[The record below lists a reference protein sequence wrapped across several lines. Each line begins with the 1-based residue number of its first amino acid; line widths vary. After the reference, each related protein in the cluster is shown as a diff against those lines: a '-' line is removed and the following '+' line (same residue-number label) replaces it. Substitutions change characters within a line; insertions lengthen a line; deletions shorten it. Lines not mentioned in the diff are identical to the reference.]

1 MGWFDVVWIESL
13 LVAAFHGLYPI
24 LDGWP
29 LTQGQERLVVVP
41 IRGSLIRGSL
51 IRGSL
56 VEAGAG
62 LVHKA
67 PEEIDHE
74 DETND
79 AHDHLARSECVRVI
93 IRLCPL
99 TALDYSRLLRF

>member
-29 LTQGQERLVVVP
+29 LTQGQERLVA
-41 IRGSLIRGSL
+41 I
-51 IRGSL
+51 

-62 LVHKA
+62 RASEA

-79 AHDHLARSECVRVI
+79 AHDHLARSECVI
-93 IRLCPL
+93 IRLCHVRL
-99 TALDYSRLLRF
+99 IRALRGHYVYWLWIHVFKEVERSSC